1 MVIAGL
7 TVMSFN
13 IRYATAQDFGNRW
26 DNRRGSVVD
35 CIRRIG
41 PDLLGLQECRLDGQI
56 QDVMND
62 LQEYGWF
69 GEPRGGESDS
79 ALEMTPVLYR
89 RDRFQAIDNGN
100 FWLSKSPTVSGSRS
114 WGAWL
119 PRTLTWVRLRDGERR
134 LLFANTHFD
143 HFSGKAREKSAEMVK
158 TWTRSRSEDE
168 ACILTGDFNASKE
181 SEPYRILTGVLP
193 DPFRDPRLGERP
205 AEGSFHGYGLLN
217 PPAPIDWVLASP
229 ELIPQQAWVEDGRA
243 EGGWLSDHHP
253 VVVEFL

>member
-1 MVIAGL
+1 VVIAGL